1 MTEEEFEELWRRTKE
16 HDEHV
21 LSEFLNRWNRMS
33 EIEKE
38 NYVIT
43 QEKEIASSRFWEDF
57 TDDNDNVEYYPGQK
71 EYLEEYENIRH
82 KLKKENRI

>member
-1 MTEEEFEELWRRTKE
+1 MTEEEFEKFWQRTKE
-16 HDEHV
+16 HDERV
-21 LSEFLNRWNRMS
+21 LLEFLNRWNRMS

-43 QEKEIASSRFWEDF
+43 QEMEIASSRFWEDF
-57 TDDNDNVEYYPGQK
+57 TDDNRDYYPGQK
-71 EYLEEYENIRH
+71 EYLEEYENIRR